1 MAKCPCIV
9 MQVLNDKFLKWRLH
23 CIILKLAFYNIITQ
37 SLSAPGFRNKVQQL
51 KMINQ
56 KKRAHKRR
64 KQLLRCPSRYRETSM
79 STCVTCSQSFAK
91 EFSRMFAWLESKIR
105 YRENILFLRLQQKNF
120 PFTFKLANSK
130 IHFHVQKGRNPI
142 VSQGLTVLTG

>member
-23 CIILKLAFYNIITQ
+23 CII
-37 SLSAPGFRNKVQQL
+37 
-51 KMINQ
+51 
-56 KKRAHKRR
+56 KRR

-105 YRENILFLRLQQKNF
+105 YRENILFSFDRLKAHLGKYLISLLVSMKCNIVNLAHQLRW
-120 PFTFKLANSK
+120 K
-130 IHFHVQKGRNPI
+130 IRVIRDLG
-142 VSQGLTVLTG
+142 SG